1 MAKTHFVRYT
11 ILLSLDTNFNIKYN
25 TMRFK
30 RLGMFL
36 LAVFLFG
43 NVVKADE
50 GMWMLPLIQ
59 KLNIKTMNNMG
70 FKLSAK
76 DIYDINNSSL
86 KDAVLIFGGG
96 CTAEIISKD
105 GLVLTNHHCGY
116 GSIQKLSTV
125 DHDYLQDGF
134 WAKSREEEIPAKGL
148 TVTFLDRF
156 EDVTSQVTSA
166 LASAG
171 DSKSREE
178 ALKTVSDQLA
188 AKAIG
193 DNKYLKGRVMSFYG
207 DNQYYLVISKTYT
220 DIRFVGA
227 PPSSIGKFGYDT
239 DNWVWPRHTGDFSM
253 FRIYADKDNNPAEY
267 SKDNVPLKPKKFL
280 TISLKGIQQ
289 NDPAMIMGY
298 PGRTNRFMTSFEVKE
313 TSEITNAITIEVR
326 GIRQNILMND
336 MLADPKVRLQYSS
349 KYAGSSN
356 FWKKAIGMNETFKK
370 LKVLERRAADEKEFQ
385 EWVAADPKRGEKYG
399 NALADVKT
407 AIEGRAKL
415 QYTLKYFTEALNSIE
430 LTTAALRFA
439 PKPETEKSDRRAGR
453 GGVSDPSEF
462 YKDYHVAT
470 DIKVA
475 KAMIKIVK
483 EKVQQSELPDFYK
496 KIESDFQGNID
507 AYVDDMFKRSVFAS
521 EEKLK
526 EAISGDKSVIENDPA
541 YIAGKNISETI
552 AKYFKDIETYRTQY
566 AKGQKQYIA
575 GTLEMKEGKA
585 MYPDAN
591 FTMRMTYGKVLNYSP
606 KDGVIFDYQT
616 TLDGVMQKE
625 DPNNWEFVVPEKLKQ
640 LYNNQDFGQYALK
653 DGRMPVAFLTNNDIT
668 GGNSG
673 SPVLNKNGELIGTA
687 FDGNWESM
695 SSDIIFE
702 PKFQRCICVDVRY
715 TLFIMDK
722 FGGAG
727 YLLNEMKFAK

>member
-1 MAKTHFVRYT
+1 MNFKKLGLFFLSFT
-11 ILLSLDTNFNIKYN
+11 IF
-25 TMRFK
+25 
-30 RLGMFL
+30 
-36 LAVFLFG
+36 A
-43 NVVKADE
+43 NVLRADE
-50 GMWMLPLIQ
+50 GMWLLPLIQ
-59 KLNIKTMNNMG
+59 KLNIKTMSDMG

-86 KDAVLIFGGG
+86 KDAVMIFGGG

-105 GLVLTNHHCGY
+105 GLLLTNHHCGY
-116 GSIQKLSTV
+116 SSIQKLSSV
-125 DHDYLQDGF
+125 DHDYLQNGF
-134 WAKSREEEIPAKGL
+134 WAKNREEEIPAKGL

-156 EDVTSQVTSA
+156 EDVTQQVTAALSA
-166 LASAG
+166 TTDAKA
-171 DSKSREE
+171 KEE
-178 ALKTVSDQLA
+178 AFRSISDQLA

-193 DNKYLKGRVMSFYG
+193 DNKYLKGRVVSFYG
-207 DNQYYLVISKTYT
+207 DNQYYLIITKVYT
-220 DIRFVGA
+220 DVRFVGA

-253 FRIYADKDNNPAEY
+253 FRVYADKNNNPAEY

-280 TISLKGIQQ
+280 TISLKGIQP

-298 PGRTNRFMTSFEVKE
+298 PGRTNRFMTSYEVKE

-326 GIRQNILMND
+326 GIRQNILTTD
-336 MLADPKVRLQYSS
+336 MVADPKVRLQYAS

-356 FWKKAIGMNETFKK
+356 FWKKAIGMNETFAK
-370 LKVLERRAADEKEFQ
+370 LKVLERRAADEKAFE
-385 EWVAADPKRGEKYG
+385 EWVAADAKRVEKYG
-399 NALADVKT
+399 SALSDIKS

-415 QYTLKYFTEALNSIE
+415 QYTLKYFSEALNSIE
-430 LTTAALRFA
+430 LTSAAVRFA
-439 PKPETEKSDRRAGR
+439 PKPESDQNDSR
-453 GGVSDPSEF
+453 GSRPGGMSDPSEF
-462 YKDYHVAT
+462 YKDYNSTT
-470 DIKVA
+470 DVKVA
-475 KAMIKIVK
+475 KAMLKIVK
-483 EKVQQSELPDFYK
+483 EKVPANDLPEIYK
-496 KIESDFQGNID
+496 TIASDFNGNID
-507 AYVDDMFKRSVFAS
+507 AYVDDLFRRSVFVS
-521 EEKLK
+521 QEKLK
-526 EAISGDKSVIENDPA
+526 EALAGDKKAIESDPA
-541 YIAGKNISETI
+541 YVAGKNISETMM
-552 AKYFKDIETYRTQY
+552 KYFHEIETYRTQY

-575 GTLEMKEGKA
+575 GTLEMKAGKA

-591 FTMRMTYGKVLNYSP
+591 FTMRMTYGKVLSYSP
-606 KDGVIFDYQT
+606 KDGVIYDYQT

-625 DPNNWEFVVPEKLKQ
+625 DPKNWEFVVPEKLKE
-640 LYNNQDFGQYALK
+640 LYANKDFGQYALK

-673 SPVLNKNGELIGTA
+673 SPVMNKKGELIGTA

-702 PKFQRCICVDVRY
+702 PKLQRCINVDIRY